1 MEVWRLYYRGSPWSW
16 APSKLVAKRVIMHEA
31 NVPMTTVS
39 RDSSLHP
46 AMMHEAYPDYSLE
59 AESTHGPAISQLR
72 CPRAALGSLI
82 RCASALGTAT
92 SAWW

>member
-1 MEVWRLYYRGSPWSW
+1 
-16 APSKLVAKRVIMHEA
+16 
-31 NVPMTTVS
+31 MTTVS

-82 RCASALGTAT
+82 RCASALGIAMP
-92 SAWW
+92 AWW